1 MDGWMPLDGQTDGW
15 MDGWVNGWTLGQI
28 DGWMDGWMD
37 DGWTDRRI
45 DGYKDTYVYIW
56 LYFKE
61 LAKGESLLLDLSE
74 ECDDE
79 DQEFEAWEPDPVD
92 ADPSLW
98 FQKYF
103 LFL

>member
-1 MDGWMPLDGQTDGW
+1 MDTKIRM
-15 MDGWVNGWTLGQI
+15 
-28 DGWMDGWMD
+28 
-37 DGWTDRRI
+37 
-45 DGYKDTYVYIW
+45 YVCIYV

-92 ADPSLW
+92 ADPSL
-98 FQKYF
+98 
-103 LFL
+103 